1 MDIGLL
7 ARAPVGLFVTGED
20 GRCTFVT
27 YRLCE
32 IVGKPAA
39 ALRGQHWKTAFTGH
53 DIEIIED
60 RFGCVGVLSEPAVI
74 DLTTSSERD
83 ELTGALSRAALFAHL
98 GKRLG
103 EAAEGVGPATIGV
116 LVCDL
121 DGFSD
126 VNQLLGTAAG
136 DELLVAVAGCLRG
149 TVRSCDKVGR
159 LERDEFVVVTEQEGD
174 ANAVELVAD
183 RVLDLLDRPFR
194 LHGSSVQVTGS
205 IGVVVGDGTKTGD
218 QLLGRAAVA
227 VAEARAAG
235 GGCWRRGDGLRL
247 LRS

>member
-1 MDIGLL
+1 VDLGLL

-39 ALRGQHWKTAFTGH
+39 ALRGQHWETAFAGR
-53 DIEIIED
+53 DVEVIED
-60 RFGCVGVLSEPAVI
+60 RYGCVGVLSEPAVI
-74 DLTTSSERD
+74 DLTTASERD
-83 ELTGALSRAALFAHL
+83 ELTGMLSRAAVFAHL
-98 GKRLG
+98 AKRLA
-103 EAAEGVGPATIGV
+103 EASEGVGPVTMGL

-126 VNQLLGTAAG
+126 VNELLGTAAG
-136 DELLVAVAGCLRG
+136 DELLVAVAGRLRAA
-149 TVRSCDKVGR
+149 VRSCDNVGR
-159 LERDEFVVVTEQEGD
+159 LEQDEFAVITEQEGD

-183 RVLDLLDRPFR
+183 RVLDVLDRPFR

-205 IGVVVGDGTKTGD
+205 IGVIVGDGTTSAD
-218 QLLGRAAVA
+218 HLFARAAIA
-227 VAEARAAG
+227 VDEARAAG

-247 LRS
+247 LH